1 MSARPDGETL
11 AVGVTDA
18 VVVAAVAGLEIG
30 EAVGACANE
39 LIASAREQMYIVM
52 NLFIVD
58 DLTVGCVQPPIWIQ
72 LFQPSGSN

>member
-18 VVVAAVAGLEIG
+18 VVVAAVGGLEIG

-39 LIASAREQMYIVM
+39 LIANASEKMETRM

-58 DLTVGCVQPPIWIQ
+58 DLTVGCV
-72 LFQPSGSN
+72 